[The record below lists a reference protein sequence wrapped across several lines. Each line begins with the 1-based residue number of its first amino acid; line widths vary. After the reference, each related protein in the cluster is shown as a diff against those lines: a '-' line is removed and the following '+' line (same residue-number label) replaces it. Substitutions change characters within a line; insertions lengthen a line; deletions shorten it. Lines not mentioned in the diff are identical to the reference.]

1 MHWFPFYSSDFLG
14 ATVGLSCLE
23 RGLYALMIPLYYEVG
38 PFPVDPVRT
47 YRIVGCESDE
57 QKRAVDFLLGQFF
70 VLREDGWYQ
79 PKAER
84 VKADAAVFH
93 AQAVERGK
101 RSADARRE
109 KYGTAQPIDRKRFES
124 VSKAFGNASE
134 LTTTTT
140 TTTTKPK
147 EKDSAA
153 TASVGSPAEKTAA
166 EASIPA
172 CPIDEILT
180 AYHATLPTLPRVLVR
195 NAKRE
200 GLIRARWREVFA
212 DGKADDKADGI
223 RLFCEYFEH
232 VRGSRFLTGRTDPRP
247 GAAPFVADL
256 EWLMR
261 PTNFAK
267 VIEGRYHRA

>member
-70 VLREDGWYQ
+70 VLRDDGWYQ
-79 PKAER
+79 ERAER
-84 VKADAAVFH
+84 EKVKTAQVSETARRKAQKRWTAALHDAAALPQH
-93 AQAVERGK
+93 SRGSAV
-101 RSADARRE
+101 AMP
-109 KYGTAQPIDRKRFES
+109 TT
-124 VSKAFGNASE
+124 
-134 LTTTTT
+134 TTTTT

-153 TASVGSPAEKTAA
+153 AASVGSPAEKTAV
-166 EASIPA
+166 ESSIPA
-172 CPIDEILT
+172 CPIDEIIK
-180 AYHATLPTLPRVLVR
+180 AYHDTLPALPRTLVR

-212 DGKADDKADGI
+212 DGKADDKADGV
-223 RLFCEYFEH
+223 RLFCEFFEH